1 MVPDHDDYP
10 GEKIKLSQNEFI
22 ELNNE
27 LGMIKY
33 FADVVNVYINLTL
46 MKFNLNPSR

>member
-1 MVPDHDDYP
+1 MVPDHDNYP
-10 GEKIKLSQNEFI
+10 DEKIKLSQNEFI

-33 FADVVNVYINLTL
+33 IVDVVYIISL
-46 MKFNLNPSR
+46 MKFNLNLSR

>member
-1 MVPDHDDYP
+1 MVPDHDNYP
-10 GEKIKLSQNEFI
+10 DEKIKLSQNEFI

-33 FADVVNVYINLTL
+33 FADVVKVYIISL
-46 MKFNLNPSR
+46 MKFNLNLSR